1 LNRNRGEQ
9 GQNRNLARHLGSKGQ
24 RQSWSRHPPT
34 NTQAPPTILLSR
46 SPLHSPPRSA
56 PSPSEDLGSG
66 DAPRIPDL
74 AAISLSLNAISSRV
88 PAVACWFDSLRP
100 WVVAMVSGGSVGTE
114 GEGDPAAAVER
125 DEVVLAPA
133 RELVVG
139 YALTSKKAKSFLQ
152 PKLRGLAR

>member
-56 PSPSEDLGSG
+56 PSPSEDLGLRRRSPHSRSRRHQPFPKRYLLSRSG
-66 DAPRIPDL
+66 RGVLVRLPSALGR
-74 AAISLSLNAISSRV
+74 RHGV
-88 PAVACWFDSLRP
+88 W
-100 WVVAMVSGGSVGTE
+100 WVRGDGGGGGPGCGCRE
-114 GEGDPAAAVER
+114 GRGGPG
-125 DEVVLAPA
+125 A
-133 RELVVG
+133 REG
-139 YALTSKKAKSFLQ
+139 A
-152 PKLRGLAR
+152 RGGVRAHVEEGQELPPA

>member
-1 LNRNRGEQ
+1 
-9 GQNRNLARHLGSKGQ
+9 
-24 RQSWSRHPPT
+24 
-34 NTQAPPTILLSR
+34 
-46 SPLHSPPRSA
+46 
-56 PSPSEDLGSG
+56 
-66 DAPRIPDL
+66 
-74 AAISLSLNAISSRV
+74 
-88 PAVACWFDSLRP
+88 
-100 WVVAMVSGGSVGTE
+100 MVSGGSVGTE